1 MELLDTVYTK
11 FTNPILIENLSK
23 VSFAFLLAFVI
34 TILLV
39 PVTSRL
45 AIKLNAVDLPA
56 KLRKKADKTASRR
69 IHDKI
74 IPKLPGLAMLVAIL
88 ISLYATQAGS
98 FLPKGIIL
106 GMILI
111 TCVGALDDIFNVNG
125 RVLLL
130 GQIIVASSL
139 VISGNT
145 ILNIDLGF
153 VNLDLNMFSDLIFQ
167 FSHYSYNFI
176 FPADIIT
183 ILWIVGLINAVNWV
197 DGADGVL
204 GSVGI
209 VSGLAMLM
217 IVLNRDDPNIVL
229 ATIIAVYTG
238 SVLGVL
244 PFNYNPAKVFYAS
257 TGSYLIGYT
266 LAVFAIFG
274 SARWTATIIIL
285 GLPILDALLVVI
297 IRLKEN
303 KEARRNPLMLLS
315 ISDKNHL
322 HHRLLASGYPVKMV
336 MLIELSLMM
345 ILGVIAFGFSDIE
358 GEYFAT
364 FAGIAFIVV
373 TFTIIAFLKKRRSKR
388 RARDR
393 GPEIPP
399 GKEPI
404 VNVLVDENGS
414 EDYEKFIY

>member
-1 MELLDTVYTK
+1 MEILDTIYTK
-11 FTNPILIENLSK
+11 FTNPVLIENLSK
-23 VSFAFLLAFVI
+23 VSLAFLLAFVI
-34 TILLV
+34 TVLLV
-39 PVTSRL
+39 PITSRI
-45 AIKLNAVDLPA
+45 AFKVNAVDLPA
-56 KLRKKADKTASRR
+56 KLRKKADKTAGRR

-74 IPKLPGLAMLVAIL
+74 IPKLPGIAMLVAIL
-88 ISLYATQAGS
+88 ISLYATDSGS
-98 FLPKGIIL
+98 ILPRGIIL

-111 TCVGALDDIFNVNG
+111 TAVGALDDIFNVNG

-130 GQIIVASSL
+130 GQVVVASSL
-139 VISGNT
+139 IISGNT

-153 VNLDLNMFSDLIFQ
+153 VNLDLNWYSDLVFQ
-167 FSHYSYNFI
+167 VSRFSYNFI

-217 IVLNRDDPNIVL
+217 IVLNRDNPNIAL

-257 TGSYLIGYT
+257 TGSYLIGYM
-266 LAVFAIFG
+266 LAVFAVFG

-285 GLPILDALLVVI
+285 GLPILDALLVVL

-345 ILGVIAFGFSDIE
+345 ILGVVAFAFSDIE

-364 FAGIAFIVV
+364 FAGIALIVV
-373 TFTIIAFLKKRRSKR
+373 AFTVISFLKKRRSKR
-388 RARDR
+388 KARKDSDF
-393 GPEIPP
+393 PP
-399 GKEPI
+399 GKEPV
-404 VNVLVDENGS
+404 VNVLIDENSS